1 RHGLHPEVSG
11 ANGQATGK
19 PHGGRRVGCIDDG
32 FACAVE
38 ENRTV
43 VSAERLTMALGGEGA
58 AIPIALVLLNGR
70 EIRLEWKQDRETIRF
85 RVESEEE
92 KTVDIKEVAQGIY
105 SLLIDGR
112 SYEAHADGESVS
124 IGGRRF
130 PAEVVDPRRWNRQ
143 RNHRP
148 PEGLENI
155 VAAMP
160 GKVVRV
166 LVAVGDQVEVGQ
178 GIVVV
183 EAM

>member
-1 RHGLHPEVSG
+1 
-11 ANGQATGK
+11 
-19 PHGGRRVGCIDDG
+19 
-32 FACAVE
+32 
-38 ENRTV
+38 
-43 VSAERLTMALGGEGA
+43 MALGREGA

-70 EIRLEWKQDRETIRF
+70 ELRLEWKQDRETIRF

-92 KTVDIKEVAQGIY
+92 KTVDIKEVAPEIY

-183 EAM
+183 EAMKMQNEINAARAGRVVAVTAAPGATVNAGQILAAIE